1 MGWLGWTEEQT
12 LRADVNAIL
21 VGLDGRGDMISSILR
36 AVFGEPDKPPIEITA
51 QPISEDYFDA
61 MFAVE

>member
-21 VGLDGRGDMISSILR
+21 VGLDGRGDMISSVLR
-36 AVFGEPDKPPIEITA
+36 AVFGEDPKLAIEITA
-51 QPISEDYFDA
+51 QPITEDYFDA

>member
-21 VGLDGRGDMISSILR
+21 AGLNGRGDMIDSIIC
-36 AVFGEPDKPPIEITA
+36 AVFGEPEKPAIEITA
-51 QPISEDYFDA
+51 QPISEAYFDA

>member
-21 VGLDGRGDMISSILR
+21 VGLDGRGDMISSVLR
-36 AVFGEPDKPPIEITA
+36 AVFGEDPKPAIVITT
-51 QPISEDYFDA
+51 QPITEDYFDA